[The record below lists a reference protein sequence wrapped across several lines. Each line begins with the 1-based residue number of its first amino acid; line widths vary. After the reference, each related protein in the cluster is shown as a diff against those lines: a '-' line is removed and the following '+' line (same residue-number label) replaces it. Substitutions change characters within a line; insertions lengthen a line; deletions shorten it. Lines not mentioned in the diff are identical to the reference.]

1 MKNAFRLASFA
12 LAVSACSQGALPS
25 LPNEATEPVPTTIRL
40 VGAPPQLAAG
50 AWANMRA
57 QVLDQFDE
65 PLAGQT
71 IALAVR
77 VPEGESPGL
86 VPGLGNSCST
96 GSAGEACSIALES
109 KGPMGR
115 YTVALTSGP
124 IQAVEHVIEVTPAVE
139 DAELSF
145 QVPGRPGL
153 RFRNGDRDLL
163 AFQVPVNLLA
173 SGDPVTVDLR
183 LTDRYGNPVPAA
195 LAAEVLAP
203 AGAPSGGGADAG
215 VDAGAAGD
223 GGEAMDG
230 GAAADAAQPSGADSG
245 ALMDVQTPSNDAAPA
260 DAGAAA
266 DATAGLDAGG
276 EADAEPTV
284 RLAVGT
290 DCEQAPV
297 LRAQAMPD
305 AQGRLRLCLWGTGV
319 IGAGRVAIRVP
330 GVLRVD
336 DGEGGEGEAL
346 TLPTNTLP
354 SGRVRL
360 SVQGQPQPAL
370 RGGRG
375 HQRPGG
381 AGHRYGRAAQP
392 RARARGAHLLCRSE
406 RRGAGG
412 SL

>member
-1 MKNAFRLASFA
+1 MKNALRLASFA

-25 LPNEATEPVPTTIRL
+25 LPDEATEPVPTTIRL
-40 VGAPPQLAAG
+40 VGAPPKLAAG

-65 PLAGQT
+65 PLARQT

-173 SGDPVTVDLR
+173 SGDPVSVELR

-195 LAAEVLAP
+195 LTAEVLAP
-203 AGAPSGGGADAG
+203 AGARPEAGADAG
-215 VDAGAAGD
+215 IDAGVALD
-223 GGEAMDG
+223 GGEVMDG
-230 GAAADAAQPSGADSG
+230 GAPISRIIINTNSITSSSKLGRYDH
-245 ALMDVQTPSNDAAPA
+245 
-260 DAGAAA
+260 
-266 DATAGLDAGG
+266 
-276 EADAEPTV
+276 
-284 RLAVGT
+284 LAVTLRKENGAQLYRIQRRKFETSGYRSNHHPRQQAYNGT
-290 DCEQAPV
+290 PNGF
-297 LRAQAMPD
+297 RHT
-305 AQGRLRLCLWGTGV
+305 W
-319 IGAGRVAIRVP
+319 
-330 GVLRVD
+330 
-336 DGEGGEGEAL
+336 
-346 TLPTNTLP
+346 
-354 SGRVRL
+354 S
-360 SVQGQPQPAL
+360 
-370 RGGRG
+370 
-375 HQRPGG
+375 
-381 AGHRYGRAAQP
+381 
-392 RARARGAHLLCRSE
+392 
-406 RRGAGG
+406 
-412 SL
+412 

>member
-1 MKNAFRLASFA
+1 M
-12 LAVSACSQGALPS
+12 V
-25 LPNEATEPVPTTIRL
+25 
-40 VGAPPQLAAG
+40 
-50 AWANMRA
+50 
-57 QVLDQFDE
+57 D
-65 PLAGQT
+65 
-71 IALAVR
+71 
-77 VPEGESPGL
+77 
-86 VPGLGNSCST
+86 
-96 GSAGEACSIALES
+96 
-109 KGPMGR
+109 
-115 YTVALTSGP
+115 
-124 IQAVEHVIEVTPAVE
+124 
-139 DAELSF
+139 
-145 QVPGRPGL
+145 
-153 RFRNGDRDLL
+153 FRNGQRNAL
-163 AFQVPVNLLA
+163 AF
-173 SGDPVTVDLR
+173 GDPVSLLAGAAPVVVNLR

-195 LAAEVLAP
+195 LTAEVLAP
-203 AGAPSGGGADAG
+203 AGAPSGGGWMRAWTPAQRC
-215 VDAGAAGD
+215 D

-230 GAAADAAQPSGADSG
+230 GAAADAAQPGGADSG

-297 LRAQAMPD
+297 LSAQAMPD

-360 SVQGQPQPAL
+360 SVQRQPQPRCAAGEVTNALVVQVIDTAEPPNPVPGQEVRTSSAGLSGVVPEVAFSGADGRLTL
-370 RGGRG
+370 RG
-375 HQRPGG
+375 QCP
-381 AGHRYGRAAQP
+381 
-392 RARARGAHLLCRSE
+392 AR
-406 RRGAGG
+406 RRGAAAELVLGERSIAG
-412 SL
+412 AQL